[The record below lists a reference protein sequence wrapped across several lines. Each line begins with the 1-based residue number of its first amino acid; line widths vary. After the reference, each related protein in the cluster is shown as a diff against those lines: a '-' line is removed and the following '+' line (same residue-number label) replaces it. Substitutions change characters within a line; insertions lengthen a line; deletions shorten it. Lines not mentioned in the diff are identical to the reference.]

1 MRDYKQIQS
10 DLEASKIQNVQDLE
24 ATRREG
30 TSEYADP
37 LAEPGVRVIWFGF
50 SDFRNPLKDE
60 FNFSE
65 LDPKATTFLKGKT
78 VTPVTSEAGAIEYL
92 QTGNL
97 GVFK

>member
-1 MRDYKQIQS
+1 MRIYT
-10 DLEASKIQNVQDLE
+10 
-24 ATRREG
+24 TRHHMVTIPRGKGFEG